1 MKTRYENVITDTP
14 SGGVS
19 RTRSTSGRRHWRP
32 QTLPTAF
39 GLAVAGLFAAG
50 SALAGLNIPNGNPTG
65 APTAWDPTTQLSI
78 QLKPN
83 PAVFEPQG
91 NCPWLLPALKV
102 AAQPY
107 NNANNVWNYSFATLQ
122 GSITLNSYS
131 AWVNNAPAITFGS
144 GGNTVTAPAQAAA
157 GYGGAAFGITYN
169 PTGTDPTT
177 GIKWIQVIAA
187 TIPSGRGVTY
197 GTNIGGGLTAYLDN
211 SADNGTG
218 AGVDPYY
225 GWLSG
230 FLYATNQGFLDE
242 PAFQLGAGLGAKGQ
256 DWEAQAFMS
265 TETSTVADGVT
276 THNVTIYDGVWWG
289 FTIVPEPGSA
299 TLFAGGAVLVFLAR
313 RRSQSR
319 RSAEN
324 RGPQVRPHRC

>member
-1 MKTRYENVITDTP
+1 MSDTCYRDARSACSNRGRWLWRRRALP
-14 SGGVS
+14 GGVV
-19 RTRSTSGRRHWRP
+19 
-32 QTLPTAF
+32 
-39 GLAVAGLFAAG
+39 LAVAGMLVGRAAI
-50 SALAGLNIPNGNPTG
+50 AGLNIPNGNPTG

-83 PAVFEPQG
+83 PAVFMPQG
-91 NCPWLLPALKV
+91 TCPWLLPALNV

-122 GSITLNSYS
+122 GSLTLNSYS
-131 AWVNNAPAITFGS
+131 AWVNNAPAITIGS
-144 GGNTVTAPAQAAA
+144 GANSITAPAQAAA
-157 GYGGAAFGITYN
+157 GYGGAAFGISYN

-187 TIPSGRGVTY
+187 TIPSGRGTTY
-197 GTNIGGGLTAYLDN
+197 GTNLGGGLTGYLDN

-218 AGVDPYY
+218 AGFDPYY

-265 TETSTVADGVT
+265 TETTTVSDGVT
-276 THNVTIYDGVWWG
+276 THKVTIYDGVWWG
-289 FTIVPEPGSA
+289 FTIVPEPGSI
-299 TLFAGGAVLVFLAR
+299 TLFVGGAVLFLVSRRRTQSAQLTGCPRPKARPAR
-313 RRSQSR
+313 R
-319 RSAEN
+319 
-324 RGPQVRPHRC
+324 